1 MKVCSTTLNY
11 AEKRPQTVCLCVK
24 IMCDNVDD
32 HDDDD
37 DDEDEDDDAENDNV
51 ANDDVDR

>member
-32 HDDDD
+32 HDDD
-37 DDEDEDDDAENDNV
+37 EDEDDDAENDNV